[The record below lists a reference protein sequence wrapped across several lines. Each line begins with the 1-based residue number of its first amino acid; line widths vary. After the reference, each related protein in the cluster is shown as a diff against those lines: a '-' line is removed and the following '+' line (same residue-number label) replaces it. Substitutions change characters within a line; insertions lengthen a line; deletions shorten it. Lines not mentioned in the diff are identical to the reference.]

1 MGKIIAIANQ
11 KGGVG
16 KTTTAVN
23 LAAGLGA
30 AGKKVL
36 LVDSDPQGNASS
48 GLGVGKKKLAGTTYT
63 VLLGGMPASE
73 AVMASTAKNVDL
85 IPTNI
90 DLSAADLELADAKGR
105 ADSLRRALLP
115 LRHQYDFIII
125 DCPPALGLLT
135 INDLTA
141 ADSVII
147 PIQCEFYA
155 LEGLS
160 QLVNTIRQV
169 RHTTNP
175 ALEIE
180 GVLFTM
186 YDGRLILTSQVA
198 DEVKRF
204 FPGKVYKTAI
214 PRNVRLSE
222 APSHGKAV
230 IYYDRF
236 SRGAEAYTAFTAEV
250 LKANKHVRRGGD
262 KL

>member
-23 LAAGLGA
+23 LAACLGK

-48 GLGVGKKKLAGTTYT
+48 GLGVGKKKLEKTTYAILT
-63 VLLGGMPASE
+63 QGLSAAD
-73 AVMASTAKNVDL
+73 AVVKSSAKNVDL

-90 DLSAADLELADAKGR
+90 DLSAAELELAGTAGR

-115 LRHQYDFIII
+115 MRHQYDFIII
-125 DCPPALGLLT
+125 DCPPAIGLLT

-141 ADSVII
+141 ADSVLI

-160 QLVNTIRQV
+160 QLVNTIREV
-169 RHTTNP
+169 RRTSNP
-175 ALEIE
+175 ALDIE

-186 YDGRLILTSQVA
+186 YDARLLLTAQVA

-222 APSHGKAV
+222 APSYGKAV
-230 IYYDRF
+230 IDYDRF
-236 SRGAEAYTAFTAEV
+236 SRGAEAYSALASEV
-250 LKANKHVRRGGD
+250 IQASGKNK
-262 KL
+262 